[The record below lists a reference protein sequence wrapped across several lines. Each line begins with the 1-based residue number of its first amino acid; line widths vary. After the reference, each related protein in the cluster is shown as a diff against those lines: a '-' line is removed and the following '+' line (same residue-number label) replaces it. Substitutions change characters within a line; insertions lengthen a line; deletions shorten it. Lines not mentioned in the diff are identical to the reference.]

1 MLLSVVAATLL
12 PLASVQMEAFETA
25 LKGAPAGDRD
35 CPGVTVDVGYRLN
48 IPGSWWTAGPATP
61 ATHAGVMSAFHG
73 EDVWSSAQTREHFEQ
88 PSVKKQLG
96 KEKIYG
102 SPLSQGIIH
111 TLLQQTNPKLI
122 LEVGV
127 FRGST
132 SIAMA
137 KLLDTMPALKDT
149 FIISMDS
156 WLLDLRFVWGA
167 PSSRNHN
174 PGYSNTSAKATSRF
188 KMAQYFRNVEIG
200 GGSQMYWRFLHNVM
214 LTNTQHRIV
223 PMQTAS
229 SNGALALISHRL
241 RPGLIYVDA
250 SHANPDVFIDYENF
264 YQILEPGGALAVDD
278 IRLVPACKIAFAAL
292 CKRYSL
298 TPVYG
303 GPGGNQAYVFKP
315 ANEGG

>member
-1 MLLSVVAATLL
+1 MVGVLLIYLHA
-12 PLASVQMEAFETA
+12 LAYA

-35 CPGVTVDVGYRLN
+35 CPGVKVDVGYRLN

-73 EDVWSSAQTREHFEQ
+73 GDIWSSAQTREHFEQ
-88 PSVKKQLG
+88 PWVKQQLG
-96 KEKIYG
+96 NEKEIYG
-102 SPLSQGIIH
+102 SPLDQGIIH
-111 TLLQQTNPKLI
+111 TLLQHTKPRLV

-167 PSSRNHN
+167 PSSANHV
-174 PGYSNTSAKATSRF
+174 PANTTASLPSRF
-188 KMAQYFRNVEIG
+188 KMAHYFRNLEIG
-200 GGSQMYWRFLHNVM
+200 GGSQMYWQFLRNVM